1 MSLSSTLCAVL
12 VLGPV
17 MKETDLKAN
26 QNCRSLFQDMPREGV
41 EIYSRCGFGFGGGF
55 GLVWNSF
62 FGLDVSII
70 GSLSTSWFA
79 ASTSS
84 SSASS
89 TNSSSVKI
97 WHLLI
102 GSVFKKMCVCAW
114 RQLLKW
120 TNLLLHH
127 LQQQGGSSRGRGSG
141 SGSGHFLLSYRDVA
155 RSCKRQKVN
164 QCVSNPYIC
173 TCTCIYSKKTLQG
186 TGQQTELVHNSQLQ
200 TEPNHWTHSDC

>member
-41 EIYSRCGFGFGGGF
+41 EIYSRCGFGGGF
-55 GLVWNSF
+55 GLVWNGF
-62 FGLDVSII
+62 FGLDVS
-70 GSLSTSWFA
+70 SLSTSCFA

-97 WHLLI
+97 
-102 GSVFKKMCVCAW
+102 
-114 RQLLKW
+114 
-120 TNLLLHH
+120 
-127 LQQQGGSSRGRGSG
+127 
-141 SGSGHFLLSYRDVA
+141 
-155 RSCKRQKVN
+155 
-164 QCVSNPYIC
+164 
-173 TCTCIYSKKTLQG
+173 
-186 TGQQTELVHNSQLQ
+186 
-200 TEPNHWTHSDC
+200 